1 MGMAFESFPVNRNLP
16 DCCHLSKT
24 VEGTLAM
31 TSASCFSTLGCFPSG
46 IWDLCVSRWVKW
58 YRTLFFFYTLL
69 TFPFAT
75 DAHTPHFAFL
85 VFSWW
90 FQFQLT
96 FGFPDSVPTRAGN
109 TFVLLL
115 PPDVPPAVLHLSS
128 DRSSMF
134 THAGLL
140 PCLLVFL
147 HAGKDRSS
155 ALRRLSLKISQLSC
169 TPLLPEAVSHWDAAK
184 QVHEEAKSC
193 FSEVQDYNFAV
204 SLGRFP

>member
-24 VEGTLAM
+24 VEGTLAT
-31 TSASCFSTLGCFPSG
+31 TSASCFSTLRCFPSG

-58 YRTLFFFYTLL
+58 YQTLFFFYTLL

-128 DRSSMF
+128 GHVHPRWPSAMLACLPARWKGPFVCSEE
-134 THAGLL
+134 TVLENQPALL
-140 PCLLVFL
+140 HPFAPWGSFPLGCCQT
-147 HAGKDRSS
+147 GP
-155 ALRRLSLKISQLSC
+155 RR
-169 TPLLPEAVSHWDAAK
+169 
-184 QVHEEAKSC
+184 
-193 FSEVQDYNFAV
+193 
-204 SLGRFP
+204 G